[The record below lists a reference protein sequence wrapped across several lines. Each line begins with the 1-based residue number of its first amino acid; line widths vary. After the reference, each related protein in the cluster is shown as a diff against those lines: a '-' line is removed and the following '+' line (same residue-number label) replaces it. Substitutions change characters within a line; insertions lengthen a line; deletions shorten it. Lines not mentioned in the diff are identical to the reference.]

1 MARSDP
7 PGQSWH
13 ETISAG
19 SRWRKA
25 SFCQSGECV
34 EVARQDDMIIVRDS
48 KERCTVLR
56 STVEQWRTF
65 VQGVKAGE
73 FDDL

>member
-1 MARSDP
+1 
-7 PGQSWH
+7 
-13 ETISAG
+13 
-19 SRWRKA
+19 
-25 SFCQSGECV
+25 
-34 EVARQDDMIIVRDS
+34 MIIVRDS

-73 FDDL
+73 FDGL